1 MGDAVSRGSCE
12 IGKYANTSGL
22 VFLFRLLALEIAVE
36 EPELLVQNMK
46 LDIIGII
53 SICKNSNRDFNM
65 YLRLCVV
72 QIG

>member
-1 MGDAVSRGSCE
+1 MRSVNMQTHQAWFS
-12 IGKYANTSGL
+12 
-22 VFLFRLLALEIAVE
+22 FRLLALEIAVE